1 MKKIELL
8 APAGSM
14 ESLYGA
20 VNNGADAIYLGG
32 NKFSARAYAS
42 NFNNEEIKIAVD
54 YCHSYNIKVYVT
66 INTLLK
72 ERELKEAIKYVGY
85 LREIGV
91 DALIV
96 QDLGL
101 VYLIKER
108 YKDFEIHGSTQLTVH
123 NGEGALYF
131 KEKGFKRI
139 VLSRELSLEE
149 IKYISKELQIETEI
163 FIHGAL
169 CICYSGKCLISSM
182 IGGRSGNRGRCA
194 QSCRMEYTLK
204 SNNSGFK
211 KGYLLSPKDISTVDI
226 IKEIIDTGT
235 SSLKIEGRMKRPEY
249 VVGVVDNYRKAIDKE
264 LKGTKYNNYKGEKEL
279 LQLFN
284 REGFSKAYLKGN
296 IGRDMMSYNFP
307 KNTGIEIGKVDNDFN
322 IVLDDDISLGDGVRI
337 KDKGFTISKILIN
350 NKEVKFAQKGDIVKV
365 FPKEYKK
372 GDIIFRTSSKEL
384 LSELQGRL
392 KPYEKKIKLNVNI
405 TFKVNEEIKLITK
418 YNNKTYLVYGEVV
431 EEASNK
437 PLDKDRIVKA
447 LQKSGDYPFKIEHIS
462 FEGFNDGFIKISSL
476 NNLRRDLFED
486 IIKNKLKEYRKRDKA
501 FELSYSSDIK
511 DSEEIEYLY
520 TCTTKTQLN
529 TLIQNGA
536 KNIALDIFQRGK
548 DTLQILD
555 LHLYKDIK
563 FYILTP
569 EIIKGEFMEVVEII
583 NKCED
588 KIRGLVTS
596 NLGLVN
602 IYKDKLKL
610 IGDYKLN
617 VFNSKALEFYKK
629 DFNNITLSVESNRG
643 EIKEILKDNKSSGA
657 MALVYGKVEVMISEY
672 CPIGSTFG
680 GKNKSKEC
688 SYICMKDEFTLVD
701 RMKEEFR
708 VLTDKFCRSHI
719 LNSVPLNLI
728 EEISDLKSLGV
739 SSFRVD
745 FKDENEEDVNRI
757 LDFIKNG
764 NKISGK
770 NYTKGHYKRGV
781 E

>member
-1 MKKIELL
+1 MKKVELL

-20 VNNGADAIYLGG
+20 INKGADAIYLGG

-42 NFNNEEIKIAVD
+42 NFNNEEMKIAVD
-54 YCHSYNIKVYVT
+54 YCHSYNVKVYVT

-101 VYLIKER
+101 VHLIKEK

-123 NGEGALYF
+123 NGEGAIYF

-149 IKYISKELQIETEI
+149 IKYISKDLQIETEI

-204 SNNSGFK
+204 SNNSGER

-226 IKEIIDTGT
+226 IKEIINTGT

-249 VVGVVDNYRKAIDKE
+249 VVGVVDNYRKAINKE
-264 LKGTKYNNYKGEKEL
+264 LKGTKYDSYKGEKTL

-284 REGFSKAYLKGN
+284 REGFSKAYLRGN
-296 IGRDMMSYNFP
+296 TGKDMMSYTFP
-307 KNTGIEIGKVDNDFN
+307 KNTGVQIGKVDNDFN
-322 IVLDDDISLGDGVRI
+322 ILLDDDISLGDGVRI
-337 KDKGFTISKILIN
+337 RDKGFTISKIILN
-350 NKEVKFAQKGDIVKV
+350 NKEVNFAEKGDTVKV

-372 GDIIFRTSSKEL
+372 NDIIFRTSSKDL
-384 LSELQGRL
+384 LSELQESI
-392 KPYEKKIKLNVNI
+392 KPYQKKINLNVNI
-405 TFKVNEEIKLITK
+405 TFKVNDKIKLITK
-418 YNNKTYLVYGEVV
+418 YNNKTYEVYGEVV
-431 EEASNK
+431 EKASNK
-437 PLDKDRIVKA
+437 PLDKDRIVKS
-447 LQKSGDYPFKIEHIS
+447 LQKSGDYPFRIEHIS
-462 FEGFNDGFIKISSL
+462 FDEFDDGFIKISSL
-476 NNLRRDLFED
+476 NSLRRDLFED
-486 IIKNKLKEYRKRDKA
+486 IIKDKLKEYRKRD
-501 FELSYSSDIK
+501 ENLGLSYSNGIK

-520 TCTTKTQLN
+520 TCSTKTQLN

-536 KNIALDIFQRGK
+536 KDIALDIFQRGK
-548 DTLQILD
+548 NSLQVED
-555 LHLYKDIK
+555 LYLYKDMK

-569 EIIKGEFMEVVEII
+569 EIIKGEFLEVVEII
-583 NKCED
+583 NKYKD
-588 KIRGLVTS
+588 KIKGLVTS

-602 IYKDKLKL
+602 IYKDKFKL

-617 VFNSKALEFYKK
+617 VLNSKALEFYKK

-643 EIKEILKDNKSSGA
+643 EIKEILKDNKAGT
-657 MALVYGKVEVMISEY
+657 MALIYGKVEVMISEY

-728 EEISDLKSLGV
+728 EESSDLKGLGV
-739 SSFRVD
+739 SGFRVD
-745 FKDENEEDVNRI
+745 FKDESEEDVNRV
-757 LDFIKNG
+757 LESIKN
-764 NKISGK
+764 NKKSCGK